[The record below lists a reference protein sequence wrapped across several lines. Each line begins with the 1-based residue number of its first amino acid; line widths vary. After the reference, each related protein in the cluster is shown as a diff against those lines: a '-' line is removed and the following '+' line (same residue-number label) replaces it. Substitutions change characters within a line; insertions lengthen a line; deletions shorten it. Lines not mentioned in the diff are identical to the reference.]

1 MAQPLLVCGQGSC
14 QPRETW
20 MGLQQWQDG
29 AAQNKTDIQ
38 HLSPETCRA
47 VAALLRE
54 PQASRGARHLYCC
67 TTITPITLFK
77 RTLKGTERKDM
88 PYCVNAR
95 SVLAQRMLFLY
106 TWCESPLKCNTWM
119 HRCKLQPHTSLA
131 QYFVQCCVCQHLDKA
146 SV

>member
-47 VAALLRE
+47 VAALLLE
-54 PQASRGARHLYCC
+54 PQASRGARHL
-67 TTITPITLFK
+67 LHHDNSHHSVQEDF
-77 RTLKGTERKDM
+77 ERHRKER
-88 PYCVNAR
+88 YA
-95 SVLAQRMLFLY
+95 VLR
-106 TWCESPLKCNTWM
+106 
-119 HRCKLQPHTSLA
+119 
-131 QYFVQCCVCQHLDKA
+131 
-146 SV
+146 